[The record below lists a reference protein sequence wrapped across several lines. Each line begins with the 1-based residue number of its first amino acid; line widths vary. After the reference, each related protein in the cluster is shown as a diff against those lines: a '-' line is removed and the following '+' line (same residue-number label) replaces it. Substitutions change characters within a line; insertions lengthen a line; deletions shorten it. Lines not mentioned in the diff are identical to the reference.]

1 MLHKL
6 TQLSSMRVSTDESVA
21 QLDLLMKAAG
31 LNSEGAALLDSGAS
45 HPFWMPNQG
54 GVQDA
59 QTVKVQLADGKE
71 VLLRQNRAGT
81 LMPVASS
88 SDENVAP
95 IVPLQKK
102 NLVQTLGCDV
112 SWTRRGGLVVK
123 HPVHGRMST
132 QVSGK
137 CPIIG
142 ETLALELI
150 SEIET
155 QKLKEPMRRGT
166 CERFSRAPP
175 SSGIGGISCP
185 PMLRVDGVNMVWKP

>member
-1 MLHKL
+1 
-6 TQLSSMRVSTDESVA
+6 
-21 QLDLLMKAAG
+21 
-31 LNSEGAALLDSGAS
+31 
-45 HPFWMPNQG
+45 
-54 GVQDA
+54 
-59 QTVKVQLADGKE
+59 
-71 VLLRQNRAGT
+71 
-81 LMPVASS
+81 MPVASS
-88 SDENVAP
+88 PDENVAP
-95 IVPLQKK
+95 IVPLGD
-102 NLVQTLGCDV
+102 LVQTLGCDV
-112 SWTRRGGLVVK
+112 SWTRRGGLVVE

-155 QKLKEPMRRGT
+155 QKLKELERANEEG
-166 CERFSRAPP
+166 CERFLRAPP